1 MHRGEFKARRWFP
14 AAGGHDGKDSFRRYG
29 HILAQA
35 PSSAE
40 PAIDRDRLD
49 ALVEA
54 TARQD
59 RDAFA
64 RLFAFYAPRVKAYLL
79 RLNSSDSLA
88 EELTQEV
95 MLTVWR
101 KAAQFD
107 RSQATS
113 STWIFRIARNRRI
126 DAARRAAKPELDGE
140 DPALAPS
147 EPQAP
152 DEALFDGERASRV
165 QAAMADLP
173 EDQILLLRLAFF
185 DGLSHRDIAERIGV
199 PLGTVKSR
207 LRLAFDKLRKRLD
220 QSDL

>member
-1 MHRGEFKARRWFP
+1 MYRGEFKAGFRSGAR
-14 AAGGHDGKDSFRRYG
+14 AGRVGFRHYG
-29 HILAQA
+29 QILAN
-35 PSSAE
+35 PSSSAA
-40 PAIDRDRLD
+40 PALDRDELD
-49 ALVEA
+49 GLVLA

-59 RDAFA
+59 RAAFA

-101 KAAQFD
+101 KATLFDPAQA
-107 RSQATS
+107 SA

-126 DAARRAAKPELDGE
+126 DAARRADKPELDGE

-147 EPQAP
+147 QPDSPDAALLASEQAT
-152 DEALFDGERASRV
+152 RV
-165 QAAMADLP
+165 QQAMAELP
-173 EDQILLLRLAFF
+173 EEQISLLRLAFF

-220 QSDL
+220 RSEL